1 MRMAVIGAGSWGTT
15 MASLVAERS
24 DVALWARRPD
34 LAEAINGGE
43 NPDYLPGVALPPMR
57 ATSDLAEA
65 LDGAEAVLLAVP
77 SHGLRSVLEAAPPI
91 PVDIPILSLTK
102 GIEQGSGM
110 RMTEVIRD
118 VLPEHRTAAIGV
130 LSGPNLAKEIVAGE
144 PAATVV
150 ALRDLAVAEVLQ
162 RAIMT
167 RRFRVYTNNDV
178 IGAEICGALKNVMAI
193 AAGMITGMQFGL
205 NTSAMFVTRALAEM
219 ARLGMRLGSNP
230 LTFGGLAGLGDLV
243 ATSMSPL
250 SRNHSVGARL
260 GAGETIEEI
269 LATSAQVAEG
279 VKTTPPVLALA
290 EREGVEMP
298 IAEEVGRV
306 LRGESTPLESVERLM
321 TREAQSEGHGIIEP

>member
-15 MASLVAERS
+15 VASLVAERS
-24 DVALWARRPD
+24 DVTLWARRPD
-34 LAEAINGGE
+34 LAEAINAGE
-43 NPDYLPGVALPPMR
+43 NPDYLPGVELPPIR

-65 LDGAEAVLLAVP
+65 LGGAQAVLLAVP
-77 SHGLRSVLEAAPPI
+77 SHGFRAVLEAAPPI
-91 PVDIPILSLTK
+91 PSDVPILSLTK

-110 RMTEVIRD
+110 RMTEVVRD
-118 VLPEHRTAAIGV
+118 VLPDHRGAAIGV

-150 ALRDLAVAEVLQ
+150 ALRDLELAEILQ

-193 AAGMITGMQFGL
+193 AAGMITGMRFGL

-279 VKTTPPVLALA
+279 VKTTPPVLSLA

-298 IAEEVGRV
+298 IVEEVGRV
-306 LRGESTPLESVERLM
+306 LRGESMPLQSVERLM
-321 TREAQSEGHGIIEP
+321 TREAVSEGHGIIEP